1 MSGINDN
8 QLATPYNV
16 SYLTN
21 YSGSYKLIAD
31 GKGFVNVY
39 GVPWIIGAK
48 KGFPNFN
55 EFSMDNV
62 VQINRKLQI
71 GRANFSYPPKF
82 NFTNV
87 SYVFGIGSSLGI
99 EFWNS
104 YTNSYARPVQIVVN
118 DTLSMTLTNGDPFS
132 PYRYQFPIFTN
143 VNLAVWSNTLP
154 YDNNGKPNPNS
165 FVIQT
170 TNIFCVTNQAYF
182 WGGGF
187 TAPNVTIW
195 QTNVTDLPVLPQFG
209 LLTTNRLQT
218 YILDGNHVI
227 DYAQFGGPQSSRNL
241 NAEIQSLGNAASYLN
256 MWTTNLDKAGR
267 QIAINNQ
274 IEASLDSAA
283 LPINANLAYWKN
295 PPAASE
301 IDGFSVFMG
310 YSPTALPMSLP
321 NSEISAFN
329 GYLSNLVHQVPFTP
343 TVTVYDY
350 TTWQANDPL
359 VHYLASDLN
368 FSETDT
374 KPATGVNLPDY
385 TAPTSF
391 YGPLLNIGQL
401 NDRYAPWGRV
411 HFFVGSDTNAYNYA
425 YKDPL
430 VTSSDNW
437 AFPTNK
443 FPTVGWLGR
452 VHRGT
457 PWQTVFLKAANIM
470 DLATTAA
477 NGLITWT
484 NWTGNLNSFDATN
497 TRPTLDYFLFDT
509 FSTAPNDNATRGQLS
524 VNVAADTNNPAAGL
538 AAWSALFSGI
548 AVPTSLTNSYTVIQ
562 PAGLAGTNS
571 RLGTLVLG
579 INSTRNNTTLF
590 PNQAFEHVG
599 DILAVPQ
606 LTQQSPFIA
615 GLNLANGVNDAL
627 MEWLP
632 QQTLSL
638 LNCRAAP
645 RYVIYCYG
653 QALKPAPN
661 GVVTSGGQAYFGMVT
676 NYQVVAETATRAV
689 VQFQPVVVTNSL
701 TGLVQTN
708 YSATLEQFNPLP
720 PD

>member
-1 MSGINDN
+1 MTWTPLAFFTNAADRMLKLYTTNWFQGNSSGYYTNYISYFISPETNLFYTAPANYLATYYGIQTNYFSYKDAQGRYIWNAPSGFGLTNVPLFGMTNQIPTFSLTNIPVYVNGQYVYSSAVQRLLQLAANIYDASTNSFYPSVFRPLFEHDNFGNVFIAGYTNISSGSGLNTVSGINDN

-274 IEASLDSAA
+274 IEALLDSAA

-497 TRPTLDYFLFDT
+497 TT
-509 FSTAPNDNATRGQLS
+509 
-524 VNVAADTNNPAAGL
+524 
-538 AAWSALFSGI
+538 
-548 AVPTSLTNSYTVIQ
+548 
-562 PAGLAGTNS
+562 
-571 RLGTLVLG
+571 
-579 INSTRNNTTLF
+579 TTLGLLLVRPF
-590 PNQAFEHVG
+590 HHG
-599 DILAVPQ
+599 
-606 LTQQSPFIA
+606 TQRQR
-615 GLNLANGVNDAL
+615 DA
-627 MEWLP
+627 
-632 QQTLSL
+632 
-638 LNCRAAP
+638 R
-645 RYVIYCYG
+645 
-653 QALKPAPN
+653 
-661 GVVTSGGQAYFGMVT
+661 
-676 NYQVVAETATRAV
+676 
-689 VQFQPVVVTNSL
+689 PVVRQR
-701 TGLVQTN
+701 GR
-708 YSATLEQFNPLP
+708 
-720 PD
+720 